1 MLRNIKELYR
11 FRALIWALTARHVRS
26 RYRGS
31 VLGFVWSFLN
41 PLFLMA
47 VYTLVFQYYIRF
59 ETKEFYPTFLLTGL
73 LPWLWFTGGVLD
85 ATSSISSGGNLITKA
100 MFPPQV
106 LPTVSVL
113 THFVNFLF
121 ALPVLFVFLLVV
133 GTVPGFTFFLLPVV
147 FLLQLIVMLGLS
159 FLLSSLN
166 VIFRDVQH
174 VTGNLFTLL
183 FFVTPVLYP
192 LETIPE
198 RHRQTILLANPMAP
212 VSEMYRQIILYDSAP
227 SLIWVVWVFFLG
239 LGLLALGNLVFN
251 RYREQFAE
259 CV

>member
-1 MLRNIKELYR
+1 MLRNIEELYR
-11 FRALIWALTARHVRS
+11 FRALVWALTLRHIRS

-106 LPTVSVL
+106 LPAVAVL

-121 ALPVLFVFLLVV
+121 ALPVLVAFLLAV
-133 GTVPGFTFFLLPVV
+133 GTVPGMAMLLLPLV
-147 FLLQLIVMLGLS
+147 FMLQIFVMLGIS

-166 VIFRDVQH
+166 VMYRDIQH
-174 VTGNLFTLL
+174 VTGNLFTLM

-192 LETIPE
+192 LDTIPE
-198 RHRQTILLANPMAP
+198 KHRQTMLVLNPMAP
-212 VSEMYRQIILYDSAP
+212 VSEMYRQIVLYDTLP
-227 SLIWVVWVFFLG
+227 SFWWMLWVLVVGLILFAV
-239 LGLLALGNLVFN
+239 GNLVFN